1 MNDSIMH
8 IYRDAAMNLD
18 SQQPGNNFHGGAIID
33 EQGREIPI
41 TEAMIQQA
49 FQRLEKSW
57 QPPAQSLN
65 SGRKAGA

>member
-1 MNDSIMH
+1 MH

-18 SQQPGNNFHGGAIID
+18 SQQPGNPFHGGAIID

-49 FQRLEKSW
+49 FQHLEKSW
-57 QPPAQSLN
+57 QPPARPLKSAQ
-65 SGRKAGA
+65 KAGA

>member
-1 MNDSIMH
+1 
-8 IYRDAAMNLD
+8 MNLD
-18 SQQPGNNFHGGAIID
+18 SQQPGNPFHGGAIID

-57 QPPAQSLN
+57 QPPARSLN
-65 SGRKAGA
+65 PG

>member
-1 MNDSIMH
+1 
-8 IYRDAAMNLD
+8 MNLD
-18 SQQPGNNFHGGAIID
+18 SQQPGKDFHGAAIID

-57 QPPAQSLN
+57 QPPARSLK
-65 SGRKAGA
+65 REQKAGA